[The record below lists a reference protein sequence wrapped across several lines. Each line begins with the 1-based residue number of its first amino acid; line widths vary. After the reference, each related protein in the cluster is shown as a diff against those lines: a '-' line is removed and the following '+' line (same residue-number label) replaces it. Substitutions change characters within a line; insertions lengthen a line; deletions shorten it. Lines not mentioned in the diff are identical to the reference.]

1 MCCLAKHDKE
11 LFKADITEV
20 SNDQKK
26 VYVFLIDY
34 GLTAV
39 VEVFELIVFP
49 LELSIYPGLV
59 MLCHLRGI
67 RSANGTKW
75 SATERDASFLLLEVA
90 LPSRSM
96 MSTTSLLSVPS
107 TSPGAL
113 IFAESGGVW
122 YRVRIIKVLPENF
135 VSADARTYIDWC
147 FVSCVEP
154 RRVRRGRTHHVTFL

>member
-11 LFKADITEV
+11 LFKAEITEV

-39 VEVFELIVFP
+39 VEVSELIVFP

-67 RSANGTKW
+67 WSANGTKW
-75 SATERDASFLLLEVA
+75 TATERDASSLLLEVA

-96 MSTTSLLSVPS
+96 MSTTSPASAVS
-107 TSPGAL
+107 TP
-113 IFAESGGVW
+113 V
-122 YRVRIIKVLPENF
+122 
-135 VSADARTYIDWC
+135 T
-147 FVSCVEP
+147 
-154 RRVRRGRTHHVTFL
+154 VRRGTWPR